1 MKIRISFLVFI
12 SFLSATLY
20 AQVTRTCFNEILV
33 NNQNNFI
40 DDYGQRSSWIEL
52 FNSSYNVVDIGGCF
66 LSNDPLNP
74 TKYMIP
80 KGDVLTKI
88 QKRQHVVFFADG
100 HASKGNFH
108 LSFTLDT
115 AGTNTLYF
123 YNTDGK
129 TLIDSVTVPVLE
141 ADLSYGR
148 LIDGE
153 ANWGVFTR
161 VTPSTNNLTLDT
173 NEKVDK
179 FALNDPDGVGM
190 SLSAV
195 AVVFSVLLLLSLFF
209 YWFAIAFRNAT
220 AKSKKSDVVHANI
233 PPEGVPGEVIAAIS
247 AALYEMENDVHDI
260 ENTIITIER
269 TRRTYS
275 PWSSKIYGLR
285 KLPRK

>member
-12 SFLSATLY
+12 SFLSTTLY

-33 NNQNNFI
+33 NNQSNFI

-100 HASKGNFH
+100 HASKGTFH
-108 LSFTLDT
+108 LNFKLDT
-115 AGTNTLYF
+115 AGINTLYL
-123 YNTDGK
+123 YNADGK
-129 TLIDSVTVPVLE
+129 SLIDSIVVPVLMP
-141 ADLSYGR
+141 DQSYAR
-148 LIDGE
+148 IVDGE
-153 ANWGVFTR
+153 AEWKIMQR
-161 VTPSTNNLTLDT
+161 ITPSTNNLTLNT
-173 NEKVDK
+173 NEKVDN
-179 FALNDPDGVGM
+179 FAKRDPDGVGM
-190 SLSAV
+190 SISAV
-195 AVVFSVLLLLSLFF
+195 AVVFTVLLFLAVFF
-209 YWFAIAFRNAT
+209 YWFAIVFRRVT
-220 AKSKKSDVVHANI
+220 SKPKQVKTGLI
-233 PPEGVPGEVIAAIS
+233 PDSSEIPGDVIAAIS
-247 AALYEMENDVHDI
+247 AALYEMENNVHDI
-260 ENTIITIER
+260 EHTIITIER

>member
-1 MKIRISFLVFI
+1 MSTT
-12 SFLSATLY
+12 LS

-33 NNQNNFI
+33 NNKTNFI
-40 DDYGQRSSWIEL
+40 DDYAQRSSWIEL
-52 FNSSYNVVDIGGCF
+52 FNASFNVVDIGGCF
-66 LSNDPLNP
+66 LSNDPNNP
-74 TKYMIP
+74 TMYMIP

-108 LSFTLDT
+108 LNFTLDT

-129 TLIDSVTVPVLE
+129 TLIDSVTIPVLE

-161 VTPSTNNLTLDT
+161 VTPSTNNLTLDS

-209 YWFAIAFRNAT
+209 YWFAVAFRKAT
-220 AKSKKSDVVHANI
+220 TKPKMRDVVHSNI
-233 PPEGVPGEVIAAIS
+233 PAEGIPGEVIAAIS
-247 AALYEMENDVHDI
+247 AAIYEMENDVHDI